1 MRIFLAGNVPESV
14 VEHLDRHPGIQAIS
28 QVTDTVGAMVAH
40 SWDFCLIGS
49 PEDADG
55 LDDLLDALH
64 SQLPQVPLG
73 LIATREQ
80 RAHALNALRSCRI
93 DRLIPAE
100 IDAAGL
106 DGALTA
112 LAEHSARLIRLQGAL
127 SEWAAP
133 TIFLTG
139 ATGFLGGH
147 FLRYLL
153 RCTATHVIA
162 LTRRSGNTPFDQ
174 RLAHLDRLHP
184 GRIVCVEGDVGLP
197 YLGLSEEAHALVA
210 AQPIEV
216 WHMAAITRFE
226 EILREAIFNVNL
238 EGTRH
243 VLNFARK
250 LPDLKHLHHV
260 STAYVAGNGYPSS
273 PVPEA
278 PLERPATFKN
288 PYEESKYEAEQCV
301 VHSDL
306 PWTIYRP
313 SIILGESVSGLCDGQ
328 TVYNVAKMLRLAQ
341 KAGAREALAQPKVET
356 PRFRVVVDHGAAKNL
371 IHVDDVVCRML
382 LIAAQPPKPGTCF
395 HITHDVPTPMTD
407 LIAVIAALLDIP
419 EYEAVQTLEG
429 APLSAA
435 ETVLER
441 ISGVFRPYMLT
452 SDARFE
458 TGHADV
464 TSGRLPLCPMSR
476 RRLHFLMQSFLE
488 QHYNFEA
495 PSQPVLA
502 CS

>member
-1 MRIFLAGNVPESV
+1 MRIFLAGNVPEAVLS
-14 VEHLDRHPGIQAIS
+14 HLDRHPGVRATS
-28 QVTDTVGAMVAH
+28 PMTDTDDTRVAH
-40 SWDFCLIGS
+40 SWDCCLVGA

-55 LDDLLDALH
+55 LDDLLEALH
-64 SQLPQVPLG
+64 RQLPRVPLG
-73 LIATREQ
+73 FVAGHEHRD
-80 RAHALNALRSCRI
+80 HALKALRFRGI
-93 DRLIPAE
+93 DRIIPSD

-106 DGALTA
+106 DSALKA
-112 LAEHSARLIRLQGAL
+112 LAEHNVRLTRLQAAL
-127 SEWAAP
+127 SEWATP

-153 RCTATHVIA
+153 RCTSTHVIA
-162 LTRRSGNTPFDQ
+162 LTRQRGNTPFDQ
-174 RLAHLDRLHP
+174 RLTHLDRLHP

-197 YLGLSEEAHALVA
+197 GLGLSDEAHALVA

-226 EILREAIFNVNL
+226 EMLREAIFNVNL

-243 VLNFARK
+243 VVNFSRK

-260 STAYVAGNGYPSS
+260 STAYVAGNGYTAA

-341 KAGAREALAQPKVET
+341 KAGARQVVAQPET
-356 PRFRVVVDHGAAKNL
+356 PRFRVVVDQGAAKNL

-382 LIAAQPPKPGTCF
+382 HIAAHLPERGSCF

-419 EYEAVQTLEG
+419 EYESVQTLDG

-435 ETVLER
+435 EALLER
-441 ISGVFRPYMLT
+441 ISGVFRPYMLSRDAHFE
-452 SDARFE
+452 SD
-458 TGHADV
+458 HAYV
-464 TSGRLPLCPMSR
+464 TSGRLPLCPMNR

-488 QHYNFEA
+488 QHYPCEA